1 MSWLAAKVHWLPRP
15 YKAWTCSAITQK
27 ALPEACCPGD
37 TWFCDAGAV
46 RGWWQCWVP
55 SVCCVTLGQGEK
67 PLNLSLAFGPHEC
80 LLDKGLNQRV
90 NESPLVTQL
99 LTGLGRER
107 AVGEGT
113 RAWVS
118 S

>member
-1 MSWLAAKVHWLPRP
+1 MFSDNSESPARSSSERCRKLAALV
-15 YKAWTCSAITQK
+15 T
-27 ALPEACCPGD
+27 PGSV
-37 TWFCDAGAV
+37 TLEPCG
-46 RGWWQCWVP
+46 GWWQCWVP
-55 SVCCVTLGQGEK
+55 SVCYVTLGRGEK

-80 LLDKGLNQRV
+80 LLDEGLNQRV